1 MLHIGGE
8 GDIKPPMFSPDYE
21 VCRGHTIEP
30 ENVFLIQNFEFECSH
45 LFDCFIPC
53 WGIGGRSMDSDRT
66 KRLYKDFMKHMAN
79 TKMPNTKLSN
89 TRKDFMKHL
98 KKMANSI

>member
-30 ENVFLIQNFEFECSH
+30 ENVFFNPKF
-45 LFDCFIPC
+45 PC
-53 WGIGGRSMDSDRT
+53 RGIGGRSMDSDRT
-66 KRLYKDFMKHMAN
+66 KRLHKDFMKHMAN
-79 TKMPNTKLSN
+79 TKIPNTKLSN
-89 TRKDFMKHL
+89 TRKDFMTKNGKFHL
-98 KKMANSI
+98 D